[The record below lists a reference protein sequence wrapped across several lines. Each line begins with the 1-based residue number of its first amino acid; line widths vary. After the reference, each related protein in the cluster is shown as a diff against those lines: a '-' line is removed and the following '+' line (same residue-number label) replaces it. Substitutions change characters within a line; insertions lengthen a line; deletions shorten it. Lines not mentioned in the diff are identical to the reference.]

1 MTALSVSSIFSSIS
15 CNKPRPFCEIIT
27 SAARL
32 SLGQGVFSMRF
43 LVSKRSS
50 NRDTPLL
57 ALILVLG
64 ATIAIAL
71 VLTFAPAVS

>member
-1 MTALSVSSIFSSIS
+1 MRYLLQFIVPALIVL
-15 CNKPRPFCEIIT
+15 IT
-27 SAARL
+27 VYL
-32 SLGQGVFSMRF
+32 LGRRRRQMQGGEPSGE
-43 LVSKRSS
+43 RSS

>member
-1 MTALSVSSIFSSIS
+1 MRYLLQFIVPALIV
-15 CNKPRPFCEIIT
+15 
-27 SAARL
+27 
-32 SLGQGVFSMRF
+32 
-43 LVSKRSS
+43 LVTVYLHGRRRRQMHGGEPGGERSS

>member
-1 MTALSVSSIFSSIS
+1 MRYLLQFIVPALIVL
-15 CNKPRPFCEIIT
+15 IT
-27 SAARL
+27 VYL
-32 SLGQGVFSMRF
+32 LGRRRRQMQGAEPGGE
-43 LVSKRSS
+43 RSS